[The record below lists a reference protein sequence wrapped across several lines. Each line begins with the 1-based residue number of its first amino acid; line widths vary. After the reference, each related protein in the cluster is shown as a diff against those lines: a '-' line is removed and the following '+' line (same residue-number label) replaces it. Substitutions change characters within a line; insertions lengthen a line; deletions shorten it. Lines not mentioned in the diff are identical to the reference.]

1 MRTPAVGERGRV
13 AEHPASDE
21 LVPELLERDAE
32 PVEEV
37 LEDVAPRQQHDG
49 RMPRPVL
56 GRATCHV
63 GTHRDNV
70 GSVAAHPTIS
80 SPDDVRA
87 IRRSRRRPAITQF
100 DYLHIRALVDGLTE
114 AIAGLPAPVED
125 VLDVWCGSRPY
136 DDLLPPGARCVGL
149 DVEGNPYGV
158 ADVVS
163 NEFLPFPD
171 GSVRP
176 RHVHPVVPLHRRS
189 RSARREI
196 SRVLR
201 PGGSALVSSVLGF
214 EYDRRHFEARYTE
227 HELRALFAGWDDVRV
242 REDGGRTVT
251 WTVLT
256 GSLLHGLEQRVAART
271 AGRVLRPAFLA
282 SYALVNTV
290 GRALQRVEPDGG
302 ASAFPMNLTLTARK
316 PLRA

>member
-1 MRTPAVGERGRV
+1 MRCPPLFG
-13 AEHPASDE
+13 
-21 LVPELLERDAE
+21 
-32 PVEEV
+32 
-37 LEDVAPRQQHDG
+37 
-49 RMPRPVL
+49 
-56 GRATCHV
+56 ATCHV

-100 DYLHIRALVDGLTE
+100 DYLHIRALVAGLTD
-114 AIAGLPAPVED
+114 AIGGLPVPVED

-136 DDLLPPGARCVGL
+136 DDLLPAGARCVGL

-171 GSVRP
+171 ASFDLVLCIQSFHYLDDPTGAV
-176 RHVHPVVPLHRRS
+176 
-189 RSARREI
+189 AEI

-227 HELRALFAGWDDVRV
+227 HELRALFAGWEDVRV
-242 REDGGRTVT
+242 RDDGGRTVT

-256 GSLLHGLEQRVAART
+256 GSLLHGLEQRVT
-271 AGRVLRPAFLA
+271 AGTGRVLRPAFLA
-282 SYALVNTV
+282 SYALVNTA
-290 GRALQRVEPDGG
+290 GRALQRVEPDRG